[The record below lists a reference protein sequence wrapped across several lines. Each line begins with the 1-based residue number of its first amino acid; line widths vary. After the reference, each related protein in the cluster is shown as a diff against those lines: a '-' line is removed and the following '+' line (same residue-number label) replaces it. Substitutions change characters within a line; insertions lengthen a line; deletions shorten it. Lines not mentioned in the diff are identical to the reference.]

1 MKKKKKNQRMHMWNA
16 WILLNNP
23 WDGKKLMLSNWSNM
37 ASYGD
42 FSDENLIFCTLITSC
57 HAFCNNSGELYDI
70 ELQNCAWESRTGE
83 QSRSF

>member
-1 MKKKKKNQRMHMWNA
+1 
-16 WILLNNP
+16 
-23 WDGKKLMLSNWSNM
+23 MLSNWSNM